1 MPFLF
6 VWFNKCTDVKTS
18 VNFTTFAQVQPIDM
32 NEALFAEP
40 SISQPLPHSIE
51 AEQAV
56 IGGLMLKNDAF
67 DSISE
72 VLAESDFYSKDHQL
86 IFSAMGRLAADDQ
99 PFDPITLAES
109 LQNSNELS
117 SVGGAEYLVDLASST
132 PSSANIKAYTQ
143 IVLERSIVR
152 QLIGAASEIVR
163 KGYNPLGWDSSKLLA
178 EAESRLQEII
188 ENRPKKGGF
197 KEVNSLIKEA
207 VERLDELFNNDAEIT
222 GLSTGF
228 SDLDKMTSGWQ
239 KSDLVIIAG
248 RPSMGKTAFAMNM
261 VEHATLHQDRPVLVF
276 SLEMPANQ
284 LIIRLLSSIGK
295 IDQTRMRS
303 GNLVEDDWP
312 RLSSAAQRLKDKPLF
327 IDDSAGIT
335 PLEMRNRIKQFTRE
349 RVEQLRQDWHKEHGA
364 NTPADTEA
372 LYAQAQPGMIMVD
385 YLQLM
390 SGSNSAEGRVQE
402 ISQISRELK
411 GLAREYE
418 CPMIALSQLSR
429 NVEQRPN
436 KRPVNADLRES
447 GAIEQ
452 DADIVSF
459 IFRPEYYGMTE
470 WDDDEHTPCEGQGE
484 FIVAKHRNGGLDNIR
499 LKFTGHLAKFSDL
512 EEGFSSEFQSSMNA
526 DFPNDVFPDQRIE
539 PKDAFGDDGV
549 PF

>member
-1 MPFLF
+1 M
-6 VWFNKCTDVKTS
+6 S
-18 VNFTTFAQVQPIDM
+18 
-32 NEALFAEP
+32 EALFAEP

-56 IGGLMLKNDAF
+56 IGGLMLRNDAF
-67 DSISE
+67 DSIAE
-72 VLAESDFYSKDHQL
+72 VLSDSDFYSKDHQL
-86 IFSAMGRLAADDQ
+86 IFNAMTRLAADNQ

-132 PSSANIKAYTQ
+132 PSSANVKAYTQ

-152 QLIGAASEIVR
+152 QLIGAASDIVR

-178 EAESRLQEII
+178 EAEGRLQEII

-197 KEVNSLIKEA
+197 KEVILLIKEA
-207 VERLDELFNNDAEIT
+207 VDRLDELFKNDADIT

-228 SDLDKMTSGWQ
+228 ADLDKMTSGWQ

-261 VEHATLHQDRPVLVF
+261 VEHATLSQDRPVLVF
-276 SLEMPANQ
+276 SLEMPASQ
-284 LIIRLLSSIGK
+284 LITRMLSSIGK
-295 IDQTRMRS
+295 IDQTRMRT

-327 IDDSAGIT
+327 IDDSPGIT

-349 RVEQLRQDWHKEHGA
+349 RVEQLRQQWIAERGSEV
-364 NTPADTEA
+364 PVDTEL

-390 SGSNSAEGRVQE
+390 NGSNAAEGRVQE

-452 DADIVSF
+452 DADVIAF
-459 IFRPEYYGMTE
+459 IYR
-470 WDDDEHTPCEGQGE
+470 DEVYNEDSPDKGTAEIIIGKQ
-484 FIVAKHRNGGLDNIR
+484 RNGPIGTCR
-499 LKFTGHLAKFSDL
+499 LMFMGKYTRFENLASDHFA
-512 EEGFSSEFQSSMNA
+512 EH
-526 DFPNDVFPDQRIE
+526 
-539 PKDAFGDDGV
+539 
-549 PF
+549 

>member
-1 MPFLF
+1 
-6 VWFNKCTDVKTS
+6 
-18 VNFTTFAQVQPIDM
+18 
-32 NEALFAEP
+32 
-40 SISQPLPHSIE
+40 
-51 AEQAV
+51 
-56 IGGLMLKNDAF
+56 
-67 DSISE
+67 
-72 VLAESDFYSKDHQL
+72 
-86 IFSAMGRLAADDQ
+86 
-99 PFDPITLAES
+99 
-109 LQNSNELS
+109 
-117 SVGGAEYLVDLASST
+117 
-132 PSSANIKAYTQ
+132 
-143 IVLERSIVR
+143 
-152 QLIGAASEIVR
+152 LIGAASEIVR

-207 VERLDELFNNDAEIT
+207 VERLDELFNNDADIT

-284 LIIRLLSSIGK
+284 LIIRMLSSIGK

-349 RVEQLRQDWHKEHGA
+349 RVEQLRQEWHKEHGA
-364 NTPADTEA
+364 SILADIEA

-390 SGSNSAEGRVQE
+390 NGSNSAEGRVQE

-452 DADIVSF
+452 DADVIAF
-459 IFRPEYYGMTE
+459 IYR
-470 WDDDEHTPCEGQGE
+470 DEVYNEDSPDKGTAEIIIGKQ
-484 FIVAKHRNGGLDNIR
+484 RNGPIGTCR
-499 LKFTGHLAKFSDL
+499 LMFMGKYTRFENLASDHFA
-512 EEGFSSEFQSSMNA
+512 EQ
-526 DFPNDVFPDQRIE
+526 
-539 PKDAFGDDGV
+539 
-549 PF
+549 

>member
-1 MPFLF
+1 M
-6 VWFNKCTDVKTS
+6 S
-18 VNFTTFAQVQPIDM
+18 
-32 NEALFAEP
+32 EALFAEP

-56 IGGLMLKNDAF
+56 IGGLMLRNDAF
-67 DSISE
+67 DSIAE
-72 VLAESDFYSKDHQL
+72 VLSDSDFYSRDHQL
-86 IFSAMGRLAADDQ
+86 IFNAMARLAADNQ

-109 LQNSNELS
+109 LQNSNELA

-132 PSSANIKAYTQ
+132 PSSANVKAYTQ

-152 QLIGAASEIVR
+152 QLIGAASDIVR

-178 EAESRLQEII
+178 EAEGRLQEII

-197 KEVNSLIKEA
+197 KEVNLLIKEA
-207 VERLDELFNNDAEIT
+207 VDRLDELFKNDADIT

-228 SDLDKMTSGWQ
+228 ADLDKMTSGWQ

-261 VEHATLHQDRPVLVF
+261 VEHATLSQDRPVLVF

-284 LIIRLLSSIGK
+284 LITRMLSSIGK
-295 IDQTRMRS
+295 IDQTRMRT

-312 RLSSAAQRLKDKPLF
+312 RLTSAAQRLKDKPLF

-349 RVEQLRQDWHKEHGA
+349 RVEQLRQQWIAARGTEV
-364 NTPADTEA
+364 PVDTEA

-390 SGSNSAEGRVQE
+390 NGSNAAEGRVQE

-452 DADIVSF
+452 DADVIAF
-459 IFRPEYYGMTE
+459 IYR
-470 WDDDEHTPCEGQGE
+470 DEVYNEDSPDKGTAEIIIGKQ
-484 FIVAKHRNGGLDNIR
+484 RNGPIGTCR
-499 LKFTGHLAKFSDL
+499 LMFMGKYTRFENLASDHFA
-512 EEGFSSEFQSSMNA
+512 EH
-526 DFPNDVFPDQRIE
+526 
-539 PKDAFGDDGV
+539 
-549 PF
+549 

>member
-1 MPFLF
+1 
-6 VWFNKCTDVKTS
+6 
-18 VNFTTFAQVQPIDM
+18 M

-40 SISQPLPHSIE
+40 SASQPLPHSIE

-56 IGGLMLKNDAF
+56 LGGLMLKNDAF
-67 DSISE
+67 DSI
-72 VLAESDFYSKDHQL
+72 AEILSDSDFYSKDHQL
-86 IFSAMGRLAADDQ
+86 IFNAMHRLAAEGQ
-99 PFDPITLAES
+99 PFDPITLSEF
-109 LQNSNELS
+109 LQNNNELGAI
-117 SVGGAEYLVDLASST
+117 GGAEYLVDLAHGT

-152 QLIGAASEIVR
+152 QLIGAASEMVR

-207 VERLDELFNNDAEIT
+207 VERLDELFKNDTDIT

-228 SDLDKMTSGWQ
+228 SDLDSMTSGWQ

-276 SLEMPANQ
+276 SLEMPASS
-284 LIIRLLSSIGK
+284 LIMRMLSSIGK
-295 IDQTRMRS
+295 IDATRMRS

-312 RLSSAAQRLKDKPLF
+312 RLSSAAQRLKDRPLF

-335 PLEMRNRIKQFTRE
+335 PLEMRSRIKQFTRE
-349 RVEQLRQDWHKEHGA
+349 RVDQLRQKWQGEHGVD
-364 NTPADTEA
+364 TPPDVED
-372 LYAQAQPGMIMVD
+372 LYEQAQPGMIMVD

-390 SGSNSAEGRVQE
+390 NGTNSAEGRVQE

-411 GLAREYE
+411 GLAREYN
-418 CPMIALSQLSR
+418 CPVIALSQLSR

-452 DADIVSF
+452 DADVIAF
-459 IFRPEYYGMTE
+459 IYR
-470 WDDDEHTPCEGQGE
+470 DEVYNEDSPDKGTAEIIIGKQ
-484 FIVAKHRNGGLDNIR
+484 RNGPIGTCR
-499 LKFTGHLAKFSDL
+499 LIFMGKYTRFENLAGDHFTG
-512 EEGFSSEFQSSMNA
+512 Q
-526 DFPNDVFPDQRIE
+526 
-539 PKDAFGDDGV
+539 
-549 PF
+549 

>member
-1 MPFLF
+1 
-6 VWFNKCTDVKTS
+6 
-18 VNFTTFAQVQPIDM
+18 M

-40 SISQPLPHSIE
+40 SASQPLPHSIE

-56 IGGLMLKNDAF
+56 LGGLMLKNDAF
-67 DSISE
+67 DSI
-72 VLAESDFYSKDHQL
+72 AEILSDSDFYSKDHQL
-86 IFSAMGRLAADDQ
+86 IFNAMHRLAAEGQ
-99 PFDPITLAES
+99 PFDPITLSEF
-109 LQNSNELS
+109 LQNNNELGAI
-117 SVGGAEYLVDLASST
+117 GGAEYLVDLAHGT

-152 QLIGAASEIVR
+152 QLIGAASEMVR

-207 VERLDELFNNDAEIT
+207 VERLDVLFKNDTDIT

-228 SDLDKMTSGWQ
+228 SDLDSMTSGWQ

-276 SLEMPANQ
+276 SLEMPASS
-284 LIIRLLSSIGK
+284 LIMRMLSSIGK
-295 IDQTRMRS
+295 IDATRMRS

-312 RLSSAAQRLKDKPLF
+312 RLSSAAQRLKDRPLF

-335 PLEMRNRIKQFTRE
+335 PLEMRSRIKQFTRE
-349 RVEQLRQDWHKEHGA
+349 RVDQLRQKWQGEHGA
-364 NTPADTEA
+364 DTPPDVED
-372 LYAQAQPGMIMVD
+372 LYEQAQPGMIMVD

-390 SGSNSAEGRVQE
+390 NGTNAAEGRVQE

-411 GLAREYE
+411 GLAREYN
-418 CPMIALSQLSR
+418 CPVIALSQLSR

-452 DADIVSF
+452 DADVIAF
-459 IFRPEYYGMTE
+459 IYR
-470 WDDDEHTPCEGQGE
+470 DEVYNEDSPDKGTAEIIIGKQ
-484 FIVAKHRNGGLDNIR
+484 RNGPIGTCR
-499 LKFTGHLAKFSDL
+499 LIFMGKYTRFENLAGDHFTG
-512 EEGFSSEFQSSMNA
+512 Q
-526 DFPNDVFPDQRIE
+526 
-539 PKDAFGDDGV
+539 
-549 PF
+549 

>member
-1 MPFLF
+1 
-6 VWFNKCTDVKTS
+6 
-18 VNFTTFAQVQPIDM
+18 M

-40 SISQPLPHSIE
+40 SASQPLPHSIE

-56 IGGLMLKNDAF
+56 LGGLMLKNDAF
-67 DSISE
+67 DSI
-72 VLAESDFYSKDHQL
+72 AEILSDSDFYSKDHQL
-86 IFSAMGRLAADDQ
+86 IFNAMHRLAAEGQ
-99 PFDPITLAES
+99 PFDPITLSEF
-109 LQNSNELS
+109 LQNNNELGAI
-117 SVGGAEYLVDLASST
+117 GGAEYLVDLAHGT

-152 QLIGAASEIVR
+152 QLIGAASEMVR

-207 VERLDELFNNDAEIT
+207 VERLDELFKNDTDIT

-228 SDLDKMTSGWQ
+228 SDLDSMTSGWQ

-276 SLEMPANQ
+276 SLEMPASS
-284 LIIRLLSSIGK
+284 LIMRMLSSIGK
-295 IDQTRMRS
+295 IDATRMRS

-312 RLSSAAQRLKDKPLF
+312 RLSSAAQRLKDRPLF

-335 PLEMRNRIKQFTRE
+335 PLEMRSRIKQFTRE
-349 RVEQLRQDWHKEHGA
+349 RVDQLRQKWLGEHGVD
-364 NTPADTEA
+364 TPPDVED
-372 LYAQAQPGMIMVD
+372 LYEQAQPGMIMVD

-390 SGSNSAEGRVQE
+390 NGTNSAEGRVQE

-411 GLAREYE
+411 GLAREYN
-418 CPMIALSQLSR
+418 CPVIALSQLSR

-452 DADIVSF
+452 DADVIAF
-459 IFRPEYYGMTE
+459 IYR
-470 WDDDEHTPCEGQGE
+470 DEVYNEDSPDKGTAEIIIGKQ
-484 FIVAKHRNGGLDNIR
+484 RNGPIGTCR
-499 LKFTGHLAKFSDL
+499 LIFMGKYTRFENLA
-512 EEGFSSEFQSSMNA
+512 
-526 DFPNDVFPDQRIE
+526 
-539 PKDAFGDDGV
+539 GDHFAGQ
-549 PF
+549 

>member
-1 MPFLF
+1 
-6 VWFNKCTDVKTS
+6 
-18 VNFTTFAQVQPIDM
+18 M

-40 SISQPLPHSIE
+40 SSSQPLPHSIE

-56 IGGLMLKNDAF
+56 LGGLMLKNDAF
-67 DSISE
+67 DSI
-72 VLAESDFYSKDHQL
+72 AEILSDSDFYSKDHQL
-86 IFSAMGRLAADDQ
+86 IFNAMHRLASEGQ
-99 PFDPITLAES
+99 PFDPITLSEF
-109 LQNSNELS
+109 LQNNNELGAI
-117 SVGGAEYLVDLASST
+117 GGAEYLVDLAHGT

-152 QLIGAASEIVR
+152 QLIGAASEMVR

-197 KEVNSLIKEA
+197 KEVNSLIKQA
-207 VERLDELFNNDAEIT
+207 VERLDELFKNDTDIT

-228 SDLDKMTSGWQ
+228 SDLDSMTSGWQ

-276 SLEMPANQ
+276 SLEMPASS
-284 LIIRLLSSIGK
+284 LIMRMLSSIGK
-295 IDQTRMRS
+295 IDATRMRS

-312 RLSSAAQRLKDKPLF
+312 RLSSAAQRLKDRPLF

-335 PLEMRNRIKQFTRE
+335 PIEMRSRIKQFTRE
-349 RVEQLRQDWHKEHGA
+349 RVDQLRQKWQGEHGA
-364 NTPADTEA
+364 DTPPDIED
-372 LYAQAQPGMIMVD
+372 LYEQAQPGMIMVD

-390 SGSNSAEGRVQE
+390 NGTNSSEGRVQE

-411 GLAREYE
+411 GLAREYN
-418 CPMIALSQLSR
+418 CPVIALSQLSR

-452 DADIVSF
+452 DADVIAF
-459 IFRPEYYGMTE
+459 IYR
-470 WDDDEHTPCEGQGE
+470 DEVYNEDSPDKGTAEIIIGKQ
-484 FIVAKHRNGGLDNIR
+484 RNGPIGTCR
-499 LKFTGHLAKFSDL
+499 LIFMGKYTRFENRA
-512 EEGFSSEFQSSMNA
+512 
-526 DFPNDVFPDQRIE
+526 
-539 PKDAFGDDGV
+539 GDHFAGQ
-549 PF
+549 